1 MAMDFFNA
9 IPVKEALQIITEL
22 ANDYKMDT
30 EIVSLVDAIDR
41 IVAVD
46 YKASVNLPQ
55 FNRSTVDGYAVM
67 IQDVQSASE
76 ASPSVLNVIHEVMMG
91 EVVTETLIT
100 GQTVYVPTG
109 GMLPGNSEGMVMIEY
124 TQKLDGGAVSIHKS
138 VLYGENISYTGD
150 DLTQGETYITA
161 GKRITAYDLGLFA
174 SMGVGKVEVYRKPV
188 FSIISTGDEIIGIEE
203 EQALGQIREINSYA
217 LGGLIKQLGG
227 DVHTCRIVKDDFE
240 CMREALKVCLSSSDI
255 VLISG
260 GSSVGAKDYTRNV
273 IESFDQSQIWVHGIA
288 IKPGKPTIFGQI
300 DGKLVVGLPGHPA
313 SALVTFSLF
322 VKRYFLTIQRNH
334 QEVVHIQAKLTGSVY
349 AAQGRETYQMVQLSR
364 KDDLWE
370 AIPLYGKSG
379 MMTLLAKASGYIRIP
394 IEKGEFVKGTFVDVY
409 LLKDLTV

>member
-1 MAMDFFNA
+1 MAMDFFKA
-9 IPVKEALQIITEL
+9 ISVNEAFQIITNL
-22 ANDYKMDT
+22 ANNYKIDT
-30 EIVSLVDAIDR
+30 ERVSLVDAIDR
-41 IVAVD
+41 IVAID

-67 IQDVQSASE
+67 TQDVLSASE
-76 ASPSVLNVIHEVMMG
+76 ALPSTLKVIYEVMMG
-91 EVVTETLIT
+91 EVVTKTLEK
-100 GQTVYVPTG
+100 GQTVFVPTG
-109 GMLPGNSEGMVMIEY
+109 GMLPDKTEGMVMIEY
-124 TQKLDGGAVSIHKS
+124 TKKLDEESILVNKS
-138 VLYGENISYTGD
+138 LLQGENISYIGD
-150 DLTQGETYITA
+150 DLRQGETYIIA

-174 SMGVGKVEVYRKPV
+174 SMGVGQVEVYKKPV

-203 EQALGQIREINSYA
+203 EQALGQIREINSYT

-227 DVHTCRIVKDDFE
+227 EVHVCRIVKDDFRCIRKE
-240 CMREALKVCLSSSDI
+240 LEACLALSDI

-273 IESFDQSQIWVHGIA
+273 IESFDHSCIWVHGIA

-322 VKRYFLTIQRNH
+322 VKRYFLTIQKNH
-334 QEVVHIQAKLTGSVY
+334 QQVVCIKAVLTGSVY
-349 AAQGRETYQMVQLSR
+349 AAPGRETYQMVQLSR

-370 AIPLYGKSG
+370 ALPLHGKSG

-394 IEKGEFVKGTFVDVY
+394 IEKGEYVKGTFVDVF
-409 LLKDLTV
+409 LLKDLAL